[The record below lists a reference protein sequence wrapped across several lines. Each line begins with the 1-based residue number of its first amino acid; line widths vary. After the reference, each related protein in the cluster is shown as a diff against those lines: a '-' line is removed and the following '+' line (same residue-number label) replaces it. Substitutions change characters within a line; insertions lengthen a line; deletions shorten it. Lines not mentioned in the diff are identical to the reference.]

1 MSEEQ
6 IEKEVTALIISRITF
21 RAGECATMYVDAGI
35 LTVKVSRRFEDM
47 WNEAYSIDDAYVFKR
62 PVSAGWK
69 WVEDKINFALK
80 VLREAE

>member
-6 IEKEVTALIISRITF
+6 IEAEVGALIQSRITF
-21 RAGECATMYVDAGI
+21 RDGEYATHFVYAGMLNVIVA
-35 LTVKVSRRFEDM
+35 RRFD
-47 WNEAYSIDDAYVFKR
+47 AISVDAYVFKR
-62 PVSAGWK
+62 SILAGWE